1 MSETEISETELG
13 ETELSDGALLA
24 AFEAGALQAG
34 QFSHEQHVRIGYLY
48 LTRMDFGQAVS
59 RVSRGLK
66 ALVARLGLSDK
77 YHETITVAF
86 MALINERLGRDG
98 DPGGWPA
105 FARAN
110 PDLFDGDILYR
121 YYDRA
126 ELFSEVARRTFVM
139 GGAGAC
145 PRPTASNAPPQA
157 AAER

>member
-1 MSETEISETELG
+1 MNDAEPSETEMNDE
-13 ETELSDGALLA
+13 ALLA
-24 AFEAGALQAG
+24 AFEAGALEAG
-34 QFSHEQHVRIGYLY
+34 QFSHAQHVRIGYLY

-98 DPGGWPA
+98 DPGGWDA
-105 FARAN
+105 FARAH
-110 PDLFDGDILYR
+110 PDLLEMDILYR
-121 YYDRA
+121 YYDRSK
-126 ELFSEVARRTFVM
+126 LFSDVARRTFVM
-139 GGAGAC
+139 SGAGPGPAVLNTP
-145 PRPTASNAPPQA
+145 PRA

>member
-1 MSETEISETELG
+1 MSETDVS

-66 ALVARLGLSDK
+66 VLVARLGLSDK

-98 DPGGWPA
+98 DPGGWDA
-105 FARAN
+105 FARAHA
-110 PDLFDGDILYR
+110 DLLKVDILYR
-121 YYDRA
+121 YYDRSK
-126 ELFSEVARRTFVM
+126 LFSDVARKTFVM
-139 GGAGAC
+139 SRGA
-145 PRPTASNAPPQA
+145 PRLPQA